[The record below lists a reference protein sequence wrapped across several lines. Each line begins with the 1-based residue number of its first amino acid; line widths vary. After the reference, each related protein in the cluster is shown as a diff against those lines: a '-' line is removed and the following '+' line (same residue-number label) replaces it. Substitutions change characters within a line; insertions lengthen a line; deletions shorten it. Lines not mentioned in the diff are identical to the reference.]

1 MIKHLDLKAYGKIN
15 LGLDVVR
22 RREDGYHEVRMI
34 MQTVRVY
41 DAIELNRT
49 EEEGIRLSTNLYYLP
64 DNENNLGYRAAKLL
78 MDEFGIRDGVE
89 IKMKKFIP
97 VAAGMAGGSSDAAAV
112 LFGINKMFGLGL
124 SEKEL
129 MERGVRLGAD
139 VPYCIMRGT
148 ALSEGIGEIL
158 TPLPPMPQC
167 RVLIAK
173 PSVSVSTKHV
183 YESLNLSSLGAE
195 AHPDIDAMRAAI
207 ENKDLSGVVSQLGN
221 VLETVTIPENPV
233 IQTLKDKMMEM
244 GADGSLMSGSG
255 PTVFGLFTNQTAAQ
269 AAYEELRYGSSQ
281 DLAKQVYL
289 TSFYNRKGHTD
300 GEQF

>member
-1 MIKHLDLKAYGKIN
+1 MIRHLELKAYGKIN

-112 LFGINKMFGLGL
+112 LFGVNKMFGLGL
-124 SEKEL
+124 SKQEL

-173 PSVSVSTKHV
+173 PAVSVSTKHV
-183 YESLNLSSLGAE
+183 YESLNLPSLGAE

-207 ENKDLSGVVSQLGN
+207 EKKDLSGVVSQLGN

-281 DLAKQVYL
+281 DLAKQGYL
-289 TSFYNRKGHTD
+289 TSYYNRKWHTD
-300 GEQF
+300 GEKF

>member
-195 AHPDIDAMRAAI
+195 VHPDIDAMRAAI